1 MTQWSAILFL
11 TYMRYVLQLGAG
23 KVSTNYVVFDIS
35 MNKYFLLQKTILPL
49 GNSQAAIGILMM
61 IDELIFLDWGM
72 VEVR

>member
-1 MTQWSAILFL
+1 
-11 TYMRYVLQLGAG
+11 MRYVLQLGDG

-61 IDELIFLDWGM
+61 IDELIF
-72 VEVR
+72 